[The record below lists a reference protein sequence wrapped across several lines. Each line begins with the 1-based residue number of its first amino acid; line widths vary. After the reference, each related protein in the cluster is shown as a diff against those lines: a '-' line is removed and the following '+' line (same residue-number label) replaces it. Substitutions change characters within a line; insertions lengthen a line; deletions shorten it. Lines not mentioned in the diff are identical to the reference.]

1 MPLHELPDMPEHT
14 VGFRATGLVSAED
27 YRAVFD
33 PALDRAIATGT
44 PVNVVYIL
52 GREFDRYSVG
62 ALWEDLRLEAQ
73 PHDSWGRLALVTDHA
88 LIAEVIHLLSF
99 VLPGHV
105 RIFPTDAEREA
116 VDWASASPE

>member
-1 MPLHELPDMPEHT
+1 MPLHELPAMPEHT

-52 GREFDRYSVG
+52 GQDFERYSVG

-73 PHDSWGRLALVTDHA
+73 PHDAWGHLALVTDHA
-88 LIAEVIHLLSF
+88 VLAEVVHLLSF
-99 VLPGHV
+99 LLPGHV
-105 RIFPTDAEREA
+105 RIFATADERDAIA
-116 VDWASASPE
+116 WASGTEG